1 MQGHRSGESKRNW
14 GGGRPDDPDPF
25 DARPQR
31 TGELPESD
39 QEAPRRPAPADREAA
54 GSRRNSLAKR
64 GVRSRLRRQVSIAVA
79 FILAAALAA
88 VLASVAIGQSAG
100 EDPADPLALYDA
112 NENGVIDAD
121 EFIQA
126 TVDYF
131 DGLIDGALAYK
142 VWLLY
147 APPTRS
153 VTTREWSDS
162 CTKYDQNN
170 NGVIERTEAIQAT
183 RDYFNDV
190 ITQEQLLEVLN
201 CYYSGIFIIEIS
213 GLSGSLQSG
222 GSDEFTVA
230 ASEVTEP
237 GEYTITVNTS
247 DRNIGFDR
255 NCADTQEV
263 VSFTLASGDTEHG
276 SQFTLYACS
285 EPGGQVTATL
295 SKSSLGDLVTA
306 SQHVT
311 VRAGQPPANSP
322 PEFADGSSTTRSVPE
337 NTRSG
342 QNIGNAVIANDPDG
356 DTLSYSLSGT
366 DASSFTVN
374 ESTGRLL
381 TNAALDYETKSS
393 YTLIVSASDGR
404 GGADSITVTIAVAD
418 VNERPVV
425 RTTISGQTLTVSGGS
440 ASIGLANKFSDPDGD
455 TLTYTANSLNTA
467 VVAESV
473 SGSSL
478 TISPVAAGSATVTG
492 HSLRPR

>member
-1 MQGHRSGESKRNW
+1 M
-14 GGGRPDDPDPF
+14 
-25 DARPQR
+25 
-31 TGELPESD
+31 
-39 QEAPRRPAPADREAA
+39 
-54 GSRRNSLAKR
+54 
-64 GVRSRLRRQVSIAVA
+64 AVV
-79 FILAAALAA
+79 LAAALAA
-88 VLASVAIGQSAG
+88 VLASVAIGQPAG
-100 EDPADPLALYDA
+100 DDPADPLALYDA

-213 GLSGSLQSG
+213 DLSGSLQSG

-237 GEYTITVNTS
+237 GEYTITVETS

-263 VSFTLASGDTEHG
+263 VSFTLASGDTEHS

-311 VRAGQPPANSP
+311 VTPAPVIDVNIP

-342 QNIGNAVIANDPDG
+342 QNIGNAVIATDPDR
-356 DTLSYSLSGT
+356 DTLTYSLSGT

-374 ESTGRLL
+374 ESRGRLQ

-404 GGADSITVTIAVAD
+404 GGADSITVTITVTN
-418 VNERPVV
+418 VNEAPEI
-425 RTTISGQTLTVSGGS
+425 TGG
-440 ASIGLANKFSDPDGD
+440 D
-455 TLTYTANSLNTA
+455 
-467 VVAESV
+467 
-473 SGSSL
+473 
-478 TISPVAAGSATVTG
+478 ATVRFSEEGTG
-492 HSLRPR
+492 PVETYEASDVDSDTTRTWSLIGGADHNLFNIDSCSTRPMPHETRSF